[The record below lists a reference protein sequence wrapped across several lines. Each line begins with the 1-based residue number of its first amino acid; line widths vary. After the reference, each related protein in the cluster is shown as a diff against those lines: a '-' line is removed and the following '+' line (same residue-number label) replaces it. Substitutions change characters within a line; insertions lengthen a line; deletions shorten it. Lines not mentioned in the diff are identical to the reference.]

1 MTYGD
6 NSKRLSRDLPPIQVV
21 IEEVLQ
27 RMGFN
32 DFRINLQSST
42 IPGHISYTITGPN
55 SALLIGRDGRN
66 LQVLSKLIREI
77 VFARST
83 KGNKRID
90 KHFELENYVIDV
102 DGYQEKQ
109 TQELLGYVDSQIK
122 ELAISNESQIEL
134 NPMSPFHRR
143 IVHAYVQDKDGL
155 NSESTGAGI
164 ERRLVILEIEG

>member
-27 RMGFN
+27 QMGFD

-42 IPGHISYTITGPN
+42 IPGHISYTITGSD

-77 VFARST
+77 VFARSA
-83 KGNKRID
+83 KGNKKMDR
-90 KHFELENYVIDV
+90 HFELENYVIDV

-109 TQELLGYVDSQIK
+109 TQELLSYVDSQIK
-122 ELAISNESQIEL
+122 ALGISDKPHIEL
-134 NPMSPFHRR
+134 SPMSPFHRR
-143 IVHAYVQDKDGL
+143 IVHAYVQEKPNL
-155 NSESTGAGI
+155 NSESTGTGI
-164 ERRLVILEIEG
+164 ERRLVIIESNE